1 MEKKALT
8 YTLEIE
14 RQDDGYLAY
23 FPALPGCHTS
33 GRTYEAA
40 VKHAEEA
47 LIGFLEALQMNGE
60 DIPAHLAASS
70 NLSISASFRKFLPH
84 SCASVVSP
92 TPRFGPLSTLRRL

>member
-14 RQDDGYLAY
+14 QHDDGYLAY
-23 FPALPGCHTS
+23 FPALPGCHTW

-60 DIPAHLAASS
+60 EIPVERP
-70 NLSISASFRKFLPH
+70 SAPVSLGLLVELPT
-84 SCASVVSP
+84 AV
-92 TPRFGPLSTLRRL
+92 